1 VFSNGRQVD
10 LLMTDADSYKEP
22 LKCIAGKS
30 RSAQWN
36 RVFGGKATVE
46 RIERAAA
53 PGTAFADDAVSGL
66 CFVMPS
72 GAAGFVR
79 LVARQINKR
88 QIAGTLAGRKK

>member
-22 LKCIAGKS
+22 LKRIAGKS

-66 CFVMPS
+66 CGLIGLPAT
-72 GAAGFVR
+72 GAAVLFR
-79 LVARQINKR
+79 FCE
-88 QIAGTLAGRKK
+88 